1 MTALKANKGELYIG
15 IAQTNLLIEYRILD
29 MCTHLYCVA
38 ADAGFSTHK
47 ITITSCNLNY

>member
-1 MTALKANKGELYIG
+1 MTALKANKG
-15 IAQTNLLIEYRILD
+15 IAQTNLLIDRILD

-38 ADAGFSTHK
+38 AEAGFSAHK